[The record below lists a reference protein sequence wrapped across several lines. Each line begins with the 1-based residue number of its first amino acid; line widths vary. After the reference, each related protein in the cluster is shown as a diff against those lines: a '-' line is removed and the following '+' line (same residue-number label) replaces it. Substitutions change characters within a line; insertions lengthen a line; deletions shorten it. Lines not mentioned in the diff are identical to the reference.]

1 MTQEYV
7 KKLIELVDEI
17 FEDSRFLLKSDNIE
31 VITLASKISR
41 LKGYIEVLKEEKL
54 KQPTL

>member
-17 FEDSRFLLKSDNIE
+17 FEDSRFLLKSDDIE
-31 VITLASKISR
+31 FITLASKISR